1 MRIRTLWSTSGRS
14 TGRSTTGSVSK
25 SAGSQEHTP
34 RILPAWLIIWEC
46 MSQKMIRKRDTAMP
60 NSRPWERRSMH
71 SLRKKVAR
79 QLLRLREWIRRRD
92 VSIPHSTLSAIFWIQ
107 FLWHFIL
114 RNRKFWTCAHHSLKA
129 VIEWKNGENKSL
141 TSYAPDWWS
150 RLTYLMTPWGLLKV
164 LRKNNLEYS
173 VLKTKWLKGEEKLQV
188 LKDHLKK
195 WPIILL
201 IWNWQTKK
209 KLFVRK
215 RAMTHRH
222 YVTLR
227 WYNDKERVFYVY
239 DSNTKRKTEQY
250 ILKMLVFLFHIIII
264 FIQNLIY
271 LEIDFKNKLEVN

>member
-1 MRIRTLWSTSGRS
+1 M
-14 TGRSTTGSVSK
+14 VV
-25 SAGSQEHTP
+25 Q
-34 RILPAWLIIWEC
+34 
-46 MSQKMIRKRDTAMP
+46 D
-60 NSRPWERRSMH
+60 
-71 SLRKKVAR
+71 SLFN
-79 QLLRLREWIRRRD
+79 I
-92 VSIPHSTLSAIFWIQ
+92 LSASPDHTVAEVWENNDMVVILQ
-107 FLWHFIL
+107 TPPKGFIL

-250 ILKMLVFLFHIIII
+250 ILKWTVKMTYK
-264 FIQNLIY
+264 NLLKERWIWASKILRY
-271 LEIDFKNKLEVN
+271 YAVWVYY